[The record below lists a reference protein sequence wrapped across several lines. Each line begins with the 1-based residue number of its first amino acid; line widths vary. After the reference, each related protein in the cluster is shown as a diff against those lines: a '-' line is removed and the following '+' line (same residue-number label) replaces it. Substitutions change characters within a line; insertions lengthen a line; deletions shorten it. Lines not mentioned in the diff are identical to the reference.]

1 MRKKGGEKVKI
12 NKRVEAGKLNIRE
25 REGRLRGERGKWVPK
40 IKKIAFSTGPVN
52 LKIAPGLLTPSVCTG
67 L

>member
-1 MRKKGGEKVKI
+1 MLRKETEGYEEKEVSGLQK
-12 NKRVEAGKLNIRE
+12 
-25 REGRLRGERGKWVPK
+25 
-40 IKKIAFSTGPVN
+40 KKIAFSTGPVN